1 MPVVAVK
8 LARRSEAVTRAQK
21 AGLAA
26 GMTDVICRVLDKRRD
41 SVSVLIEDVDA
52 DNWAEVGE
60 GGELVSVLRQP
71 HLAAVGVPP
80 EETP

>member
-1 MPVVAVK
+1 MPVVTVK

-21 AGLAA
+21 ALLAA

-41 SVSVLIEDVDA
+41 LVTVLIEEVDA
-52 DNWAEVGE
+52 DNWAE
-60 GGELVSVLRQP
+60 GGELVSVLRQRRQ
-71 HLAAVGVPP
+71 AAGVPP